1 MYGIVDEQN
10 NRPLAQS
17 KFLNVFKI
25 SACSCS
31 YTQEADI
38 FSGILRVTDSLGMGF
53 NLIINLT
60 INHVI
65 GTVQD
70 KKVNRSRREQEPTN
84 TTTTTKKT

>member
-31 YTQEADI
+31 YTLEADI
-38 FSGILRVTDSLGMGF
+38 FSGITDSLGMGF

-70 KKVNRSRREQEPTN
+70 KKVNRNRREQEPTN